1 MRILITG
8 AFGFLG
14 RNLVDRLQGEHD
26 LILVDREPDLFQTE
40 AMSKWLIGKHIIMCD
55 LDAEAEKLQEVLPIV
70 DCVIHCAG
78 MTRIPPSWNI
88 YKQYYETNILT
99 TTLLY
104 NICQAYGVKRFVFIS
119 SSSVYG
125 NNGTDIQTEDSPL
138 IPTNPY
144 AVSKMSAEHAL
155 RVQKLMGK
163 TELIIVRPFT
173 MYGDYMNL
181 GPNALVIGKFIKA
194 RDEGQPLQ
202 LDGGGTQTRDFLH
215 ASDAVE
221 GMKLIVE
228 QGADGEVYNLGTGR
242 AVMIRELADLISPK
256 QVVTPR
262 RRGHV
267 ERTQADITKLTK
279 LGYEP
284 KVFVLDW
291 LTELMSYS
299 KVVE

>member
-14 RNLVDRLQGEHD
+14 RNLVDHLEKDHD
-26 LILVDREPDLFQTE
+26 LILTDRETDLFETE
-40 AMSKWLIGKHIIMCD
+40 AMSKWMIGKHIVFCD
-55 LDAEAEKLQEVLPIV
+55 LDKEAEKLQEVLPLV
-70 DCVIHCAG
+70 DCVIHCAA
-78 MTRIPPSWNI
+78 MTRIPPSWNL

-99 TTLLY
+99 STLLY
-104 NICQAYGVKRFVFIS
+104 ILCQAYGVKKFVFIS

-125 NNGTDIQTEDSPL
+125 NNGTDTQTEDSPL
-138 IPTNPY
+138 MPTNPY

-155 RVQKLMGK
+155 KVQSLMGK
-163 TELIIVRPFT
+163 TELVIIRPFT

-181 GPNALVIGKFIKA
+181 GPDALVIGKFIKA
-194 RDEGQPLQ
+194 RDDKEPLQ

-221 GMKLIVE
+221 GIKLIVE
-228 QGADGEVYNLGTGR
+228 NGQDGDIFNLGTGR
-242 AVMIRELADLISPK
+242 SVTIKQLADIISPK
-256 QVVTPR
+256 QVTTPQ

-267 ERTQADITKLTK
+267 ERTQADITKLSK

-284 KVFVLDW
+284 KVDVLEW

-299 KVVE
+299 KVTE